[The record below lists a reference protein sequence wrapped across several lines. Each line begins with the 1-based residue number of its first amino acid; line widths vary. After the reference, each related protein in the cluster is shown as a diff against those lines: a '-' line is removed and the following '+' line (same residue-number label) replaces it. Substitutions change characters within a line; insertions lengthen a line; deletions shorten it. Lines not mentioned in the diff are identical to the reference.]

1 MIFSSLF
8 ETAWHALAT
17 HRMRSFLT
25 MLGMV
30 IGVAAVILMLAI
42 GQGAQ
47 VMVRGAIESMG
58 SNLFIIMSGA
68 TTAPITT
75 TRAPLRTSAS
85 LKNPP
90 TAIGQSRTTA

>member
-30 IGVAAVILMLAI
+30 IGVAAVI
-42 GQGAQ
+42 
-47 VMVRGAIESMG
+47 S
-58 SNLFIIMSGA
+58 
-68 TTAPITT
+68 
-75 TRAPLRTSAS
+75 
-85 LKNPP
+85 
-90 TAIGQSRTTA
+90 